1 MRAFTRMEKNMIVYV
16 YSKCSTCK
24 NALTYLEKR
33 KIHFIR
39 KEITETPPTI
49 AELKKMLKFMNGN
62 IKRLFNTSG
71 QLYRELKLNEKLEN
85 MSEQEAFDL
94 LSKNGMLVKRPFL
107 LSDKFGLVGFKEKEW
122 ENIK

>member
-1 MRAFTRMEKNMIVYV
+1 MRSFTRMEKNMIVYV

-24 NALTYLEKR
+24 DALSYLEKR
-33 KIHFIR
+33 KIKFI
-39 KEITETPPTI
+39 KSEITETPPTI

-62 IKRLFNTSG
+62 IKKLFNTSG

-85 MSEQEAFDL
+85 MSEEEAFDL

-107 LSDKFGLVGFKEKEW
+107 LGDKFGLVGFKEKEW
-122 ENIK
+122 ANIK